1 MTPKSKSKWLLLPF
15 IALFINLNSF
25 AQYNI
30 DDTIV
35 NNTIIRNTG
44 TFYDSGGLTGDYN
57 DDEILSKT
65 IQSSNGNP
73 IQLDFTTVDIESES
87 ACGYD
92 RLLVYDGLDDTAT
105 LLGTYCGT
113 STFTVTSTNTS
124 NALHFVFISDT
135 SVIKSGWEATIS
147 TVITTVNTGCTTYP
161 KGTATGGFPVD
172 IGVTSENNIL
182 NGINNSGAQFN
193 RTTDV
198 LVIDL
203 GTTLPVNT
211 LVKLQTF
218 ANNNANKTIV
228 IEESNIDGTITSNP
242 LSISHN
248 SNTASKNT
256 DYTLNADTQF
266 IKISMS
272 VRNGGRIEVDYL
284 EYQEYEICTTALIPI
299 TVTADAK
306 SKGFGDA
313 DPTLTYTITPG
324 LDSGDTLTGSLSR
337 TPGETSGTYTIN
349 QGTLNNTKY
358 DITYVSAQLTIAP
371 KTPIT
376 IIADAKSKDFG
387 DADPSLTYTI
397 TPGLDSGDNLTGS
410 LSRNSGETIGSY
422 TINQG
427 TLNNSK
433 YDITYISAQLTINE
447 KDTDGDTYPDTV
459 DVDDDND
466 GILDTDENCIIPGAA
481 TPKADR
487 INYTNNG
494 LEIFAIGNNINNG
507 LGYQESGFESAA
519 YSKGQTLTVLN
530 GNNDFSSLPGSP
542 GTNGTAGTTTGTF
555 SNGTLNFT
563 TTAANSTTRRN
574 QFRSTTG
581 TEFRSGTTGDAI
593 YVKPSINLIAGEVY
607 TVDIGFTTPVYAFSF
622 DLLDLLDTFNDLPSA
637 IIKYEIFANSQ
648 LVAYFESNFI
658 GNDATAVVN
667 IYDADD
673 VSQGTMLI
681 GNNVETTIG
690 FITATSVSNV
700 SIVHSISS
708 GNITNSRAD
717 LHGMDNFVWST
728 DPQSCFADD
737 IDVDGD
743 GINNDLDLDSDN
755 DGIPDNIEA
764 QTTIDYIAPNYTYAT
779 NGLDTAYITGLIAVN
794 TDGTDNADYVDLNSD
809 NHGPFDVIESG
820 KGLPHDGNGK
830 STGTFGING
839 LNNLAE
845 TGDVDQGFTD
855 VNGEYDN
862 TQTDNFTDTDSDAL
876 TVGDVDYRDTNLSG
890 IPMITQ
896 VHQTAT
902 NKVIEV
908 TNIHTTNTIQAN
920 SIKFSLF
927 TDKIGDQ
934 SGIVPNEIYVIPT
947 DILPGE
953 SVLVSNTNIINI
965 DGGNDILLLTHPKGF
980 ASGTTAWKNRYDTTS
995 SISNTNSYVRS
1006 DEVTYPNVNFTDTE
1020 WILLIDDNL
1029 DPYKIG
1035 GAERHPHDPLLS
1047 EVDVANAESNILLG
1061 KHRINPTIRTASGW
1075 SNGEPDITRRVIIDE
1090 DYETTTT
1097 LNARNL
1103 TVNSGKK
1110 LTMTDNFLRVSDE
1123 ISLTDLSSEIRLT
1136 GTSQLI
1142 QIHDATTKTSG
1153 AGKLYVDQ
1161 NSLQA
1166 SIYRYNY
1173 MSSPVRTGSGSYT
1186 IADVLKDGT
1195 TPTSATSTPLDINFV
1210 SGYDGA
1216 KTSPIS
1222 IAEYWLYSYA
1232 SADGSYSQWVPNS
1245 STGNIPLTDG
1255 FLLKGPGVA
1264 QNYTFVGTPN
1274 DGELITAI
1282 GNEESYLVG
1291 NPYPS
1296 AISSKKFIEDNIDSM
1311 SGTIYF
1317 WQHVGEV
1324 DTASSI
1330 IAGHNYYGYIGGYA
1344 TLNLSMGVIGVT
1356 NDAPTTIEPKNYIP
1370 IGQSFFING
1379 DTDGGP
1385 IVFNNTQREYKI
1397 EGTESVF
1404 FKSNKQKSNN
1414 LPFIKFGMNYSGSEN
1429 IKRHRQIGISFN
1441 SNHSFEY
1448 DKGYDSYLFDLF
1460 ASDMSWKFPNSDSNY
1475 VITGIQEISPELEVP
1490 LEIILEKD
1498 EEISIEIDDWNISN
1512 QEVYLYDKLLE
1523 KSYPLYQEKTILDL
1537 KKGLYNDRFF
1547 ITFSKKKDAILGIE
1561 DNLLSNNI
1569 SLFYDKNSK
1578 EINISIN
1585 NETTISRVEL
1595 YSVLGQKINS
1605 WKFNEN
1611 TKEEL
1616 KLKINSISKSVYICK
1631 IITNKG
1637 KISKKIIIE

>member
-1 MTPKSKSKWLLLPF
+1 M
-15 IALFINLNSF
+15 
-25 AQYNI
+25 Y
-30 DDTIV
+30 
-35 NNTIIRNTG
+35 
-44 TFYDSGGLTGDYN
+44 
-57 DDEILSKT
+57 
-65 IQSSNGNP
+65 
-73 IQLDFTTVDIESES
+73 
-87 ACGYD
+87 
-92 RLLVYDGLDDTAT
+92 
-105 LLGTYCGT
+105 
-113 STFTVTSTNTS
+113 STN
-124 NALHFVFISDT
+124 
-135 SVIKSGWEATIS
+135 
-147 TVITTVNTGCTTYP
+147 P
-161 KGTATGGFPVD
+161 
-172 IGVTSENNIL
+172 
-182 NGINNSGAQFN
+182 
-193 RTTDV
+193 RT
-198 LVIDL
+198 
-203 GTTLPVNT
+203 
-211 LVKLQTF
+211 
-218 ANNNANKTIV
+218 
-228 IEESNIDGTITSNP
+228 
-242 LSISHN
+242 
-248 SNTASKNT
+248 
-256 DYTLNADTQF
+256 
-266 IKISMS
+266 
-272 VRNGGRIEVDYL
+272 
-284 EYQEYEICTTALIPI
+284 
-299 TVTADAK
+299 
-306 SKGFGDA
+306 
-313 DPTLTYTITPG
+313 
-324 LDSGDTLTGSLSR
+324 
-337 TPGETSGTYTIN
+337 
-349 QGTLNNTKY
+349 
-358 DITYVSAQLTIAP
+358 
-371 KTPIT
+371 
-376 IIADAKSKDFG
+376 
-387 DADPSLTYTI
+387 
-397 TPGLDSGDNLTGS
+397 
-410 LSRNSGETIGSY
+410 
-422 TINQG
+422 
-427 TLNNSK
+427 
-433 YDITYISAQLTINE
+433 
-447 KDTDGDTYPDTV
+447 
-459 DVDDDND
+459 
-466 GILDTDENCIIPGAA
+466 
-481 TPKADR
+481 
-487 INYTNNG
+487 
-494 LEIFAIGNNINNG
+494 
-507 LGYQESGFESAA
+507 
-519 YSKGQTLTVLN
+519 
-530 GNNDFSSLPGSP
+530 
-542 GTNGTAGTTTGTF
+542 
-555 SNGTLNFT
+555 
-563 TTAANSTTRRN
+563 
-574 QFRSTTG
+574 
-581 TEFRSGTTGDAI
+581 
-593 YVKPSINLIAGEVY
+593 
-607 TVDIGFTTPVYAFSF
+607 
-622 DLLDLLDTFNDLPSA
+622 
-637 IIKYEIFANSQ
+637 
-648 LVAYFESNFI
+648 
-658 GNDATAVVN
+658 
-667 IYDADD
+667 
-673 VSQGTMLI
+673 
-681 GNNVETTIG
+681 
-690 FITATSVSNV
+690 
-700 SIVHSISS
+700 
-708 GNITNSRAD
+708 
-717 LHGMDNFVWST
+717 
-728 DPQSCFADD
+728 CFASDRD
-737 IDVDGD
+737 FDGD
-743 GINNDLDLDSDN
+743 GLENDKDIDSDN
-755 DGIPDNIEA
+755 DGIPDNVEA
-764 QTTIDYIAPNYTYAT
+764 QSTLEYVAPNGVFGT
-779 NGLDTAYITGLIAVN
+779 NGLDSAYENNDTPSATGLNPEN
-794 TDGTDNADYVDLNSD
+794 TDGDIHLDYLDLDSD
-809 NHGPFDVIESG
+809 NDGPFDVIESG

-862 TQTDNFTDTDSDAL
+862 TQTDNFTDTDNDAL

-896 VHQTAT
+896 IHQTAT

-927 TDKIGDQ
+927 TDKTGDQ

-995 SISNTNSYVRS
+995 SISNTTSYVRS

-1020 WILLIDDNL
+1020 WIVLIDDNL

-1097 LNARNL
+1097 LSARNL

-1123 ISLTDLSSEIRLT
+1123 ISLTDLSSEIRLA

-1547 ITFSKKKDAILGIE
+1547 ITFSKKKDAILGID